1 MILPPLI
8 FLASTISVYLCLP
21 ISVKHF
27 FQVCMQQLE
36 ADMEHAFAMAK
47 SKDKTCGICMEV
59 VVEKQKSE
67 ARNQRYKSFG
77 DPNLEVGSVNVVK
90 C

>member
-1 MILPPLI
+1 
-8 FLASTISVYLCLP
+8 
-21 ISVKHF
+21 
-27 FQVCMQQLE
+27 MQQLE

-67 ARNQRYKSFG
+67 ARDQRYKSFG
-77 DPNLEVGSVNVVK
+77 TLIWK
-90 C
+90 